1 MQEIFGIATHE
12 MDNNLYL
19 RLLELCQSQF
29 LMMTNNLETTISLLT
44 VIRSFPLSATV
55 NQTY

>member
-1 MQEIFGIATHE
+1 MQEHFGIATHE

>member
-29 LMMTNNLETTISLLT
+29 LMMTNNLETTISLVT